1 MTDEYFQARQTFPFA
16 HTAYVAQGPRARD
29 RLFTISVIEMV
40 VTPAF
45 PFLLSSLRRINDS
58 CTITVV

>member
-40 VTPAF
+40 VDRSYASF
-45 PFLLSSLRRINDS
+45 SISSF
-58 CTITVV
+58 VVTSN